1 MTMDRDHPYAATG
14 AIHAAGVLGLDIGR
28 AGWRRMF
35 LAITDA
41 VCGEMTQ
48 IGITARHVGDT
59 RTAERWRI
67 QTGSDAVDALYDPGT
82 ATIVSLVAVPR

>member
-1 MTMDRDHPYAATG
+1 MIDHDHFYAATG

-28 AGWRRMF
+28 AGGRRMF

-41 VCGEMTQ
+41 VCGEMTH

-67 QTGSDAVDALYDPGT
+67 HTGSDAVDALYDPGT
-82 ATIVSLVAVPR
+82 ATIVSLVVAPR